1 MYIPKAFEETDENK
15 LISFIRENP
24 FGIVTSGSDASLE
37 ASHLVFHPEK
47 NESGK
52 LFLFGHFAR
61 ANDHWKKI
69 KGPVLVVFPGAH
81 CYVSPA
87 WTGEAHVVPTWNY
100 AAVHVAG
107 NLSFLDDLQT
117 QERITQLVASY
128 EIKPSPD
135 WKLDFEDPYFLR
147 TIKGLVAFQIE
158 VTKLEGKFKLSQNKS
173 VEFQTRVADKL
184 EKMPDENSKTIGR
197 WMRENLKNSNSP

>member
-15 LISFIRENP
+15 LISFIRENS
-24 FGIVTSGSDASLE
+24 FGILVSGEDSSLE

-61 ANDHWKKI
+61 ANTHWKNI

-81 CYVSPA
+81 CYISPT
-87 WTGEAHVVPTWNY
+87 WTGEPHSVPTWNY
-100 AAVHVAG
+100 AAVHVSG
-107 NLSFLDDLQT
+107 NLSLLDETQT
-117 QERITQLVASY
+117 QERIAQLVASY
-128 EIKPSPD
+128 EAKPSPD
-135 WKLDFEDPYFLR
+135 WKLDFDDSYFQK
-147 TIKGLVAFQIE
+147 TIKGLSAFQIE

-173 VEFQTRVADKL
+173 VEIQTRVAEKL
-184 EKMPDENSKTIGR
+184 EKLPDENSKTIAR
-197 WMRENLKNSNSP
+197 WMRENLTRKNS

>member
-15 LISFIRENP
+15 LISFIRENS
-24 FGIVTSGSDASLE
+24 FGIITSGSDASLE
-37 ASHLVFHPEK
+37 ASHIVLHPEK
-47 NESGK
+47 NETGK

-61 ANDHWKKI
+61 ANNHWKNI

-81 CYVSPA
+81 CYISPT
-87 WTGEAHVVPTWNY
+87 WIGEAHSVPTWNY
-100 AAVHVAG
+100 AAVHVSG

-117 QERITQLVASY
+117 QERVAQLVSSY
-128 EIKPSPD
+128 ETVPSKD
-135 WKLDFEDPYFLR
+135 WKLDFEDSYFQR

-173 VEFQTRVADKL
+173 IEIQTRVAEKL
-184 EKMPDENSKTIGR
+184 EQMADDNSKTIGR
-197 WMRENLKNSNSP
+197 WMRENLSRENSQ

>member
-1 MYIPKAFEETDENK
+1 MYIPKAFEETDETK

-24 FGIVTSGSDASLE
+24 FGIITSGSETSLE

-47 NESGK
+47 NETGK

-81 CYVSPA
+81 CYISPT
-87 WTGEAHVVPTWNY
+87 WVGEAHSVPTWNY
-100 AAVHVAG
+100 AAVHAAG
-107 NLSFLDDLQT
+107 NLSFLDEKQT

-128 EIKPSPD
+128 EIKPSPE
-135 WKLDFEDPYFLR
+135 WKLDFDDSYFQR

-158 VTKLEGKFKLSQNKS
+158 ITKLEGKFKLSQNKS
-173 VEFQTRVADKL
+173 VEIQERVADKL
-184 EKMPDENSKTIGR
+184 EQMPDDNSKIIGR
-197 WMRENLKNSNSP
+197 WMRENVSRKNS